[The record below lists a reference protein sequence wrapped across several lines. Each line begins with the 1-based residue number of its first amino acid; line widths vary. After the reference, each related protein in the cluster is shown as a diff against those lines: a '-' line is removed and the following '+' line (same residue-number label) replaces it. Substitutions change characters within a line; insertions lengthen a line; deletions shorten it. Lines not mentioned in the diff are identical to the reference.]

1 MKNKAWV
8 LKPLLSLFAL
18 ELILNFVP
26 APDWWEAGIFDDY
39 RYSVRINRWVE
50 HKLGGEFNSEG
61 YRDSEWSNEH
71 LKPRVALFGDSRT
84 FGLHVQESDTFGA
97 KIEILSEWE
106 ALNMGK
112 PGATPVEALD
122 SMLPDA
128 LRHRPQA
135 AVLFL
140 DINSSTKSYVKR
152 DTSGHRSNHIRHTL
166 RSFASWRL
174 LEGLYHV
181 STSEPRP
188 VLSLVEYQ
196 SHLTSCVH
204 LLKNKGVNTIIMI
217 IGYTPLQDFPSLWTQ
232 SRYQKFLEVSRLVST
247 HEGLS
252 TIELESILAP
262 MGERG
267 FIGEHQIHLSPDGHR
282 ELAKSIIYHLDAEV
296 K

>member
-1 MKNKAWV
+1 VKNKSWV

-18 ELILNFVP
+18 ELILNLVP

-50 HKLGGEFNSEG
+50 HKLRGEFNSEG
-61 YRDSEWSNEH
+61 YRDSEWSNPS

-84 FGLHVQESDTFGA
+84 FGLHVQEADTFGA
-97 KIEILSEWE
+97 QIEILSEWE

-128 LRHRPQA
+128 LAYHPQA
-135 AVLFL
+135 AVFFL

-152 DTSGHRSNHIRHTL
+152 DTSGHRNNHIRHIL

-181 STSEPRP
+181 GTSEPQP

-196 SHLTSCVH
+196 AHLKSCVQ
-204 LLKNKGVNTIIMI
+204 LLRDQDVNTIIMI

-232 SRYQKFLEVSRLVST
+232 ARYQKFLEVSRLVAT

-252 TIELESILAP
+252 TIELESILRP
-262 MGERG
+262 MGDSG

-282 ELAKSIIYHLDAEV
+282 ELANSIIQHLNPDR